1 MRPFYRLETE
11 AGVLVADHVD
21 VADDLL
27 SRARGLMFR
36 PGLAP
41 GHGLALRPCSSVHM
55 FFMRFPLDV
64 VFVDGEGRVVRILAG
79 IRPWR
84 ASGIVRGAKAAIE
97 LPVGTAAR
105 AGVTP
110 GTVVRMIEAGV

>member
-1 MRPFYRLETE
+1 
-11 AGVLVADHVD
+11 
-21 VADDLL
+21 
-27 SRARGLMFR
+27 MFR

-105 AGVTP
+105 AGLTP
-110 GTVVRMIEAGV
+110 GTVVRMIEAGA

>member
-11 AGVLVADHVD
+11 GGVLVADHVD
-21 VADDLL
+21 GAEDVL

-36 PGLAP
+36 RELPS

-84 ASGIVRGAKAAIE
+84 ASGIVRGARAAIE
-97 LPVGTAAR
+97 LPGGTAER
-105 AGVTP
+105 AGLTP

>member
-1 MRPFYRLETE
+1 
-11 AGVLVADHVD
+11 
-21 VADDLL
+21 
-27 SRARGLMFR
+27 
-36 PGLAP
+36 
-41 GHGLALRPCSSVHM
+41 
-55 FFMRFPLDV
+55 
-64 VFVDGEGRVVRILAG
+64 VVRILAG